1 MAYLPSVVLCYHCC
15 RQWHLSVMGSFPGVD
30 INGEMTASIPV
41 LLDITYGKSF
51 LPGEAHPMVE
61 SS

>member
-1 MAYLPSVVLCYHCC
+1 
-15 RQWHLSVMGSFPGVD
+15 MGSFPGID

-51 LPGEAHPMVE
+51 LLGEAYPMAK